1 MTGRA
6 LLAISAAATA
16 AAAAGGC
23 GGPGGPTPAD
33 TLAYGVPSPPSAV
46 YHVVD
51 TMSVEMQSPFGNTEI
66 TGDGSVT
73 IALAFRS
80 DPGGV
85 RVVGTVEA
93 FAGSMT
99 HPMMGTEIAGL
110 DDLSG
115 NLEAVIGRHGV
126 EELVSFPELSGAVAQ
141 MSSFP
146 ALAYLLFSRMPHGD
160 ADPGAVWVDT
170 VTSVNE
176 SEGASTSTTAAST
189 YTLVGDTVVGG
200 RSLVHIAV
208 ATEVA
213 VESAFEE
220 GGMSITQSSSGS
232 ADGYVLWDP
241 ERRLVAL
248 AEYERDVMGTMS
260 MGGMESMDMA
270 ITGPTRIRL
279 EG

>member
-1 MTGRA
+1 MTGRV
-6 LLAISAAATA
+6 LLAITAAATA
-16 AAAAGGC
+16 SAGAGGC
-23 GGPGGPTPAD
+23 GGPEGPTPDD
-33 TLAYGVPSPPSAV
+33 TLTYGIPSPPSAV
-46 YHVVD
+46 YHIVD
-51 TMSVEMQSPFGNTEI
+51 TMSIGMQSPFGNQEI
-66 TGDGSVT
+66 TGEGSVT

-85 RVVGTVEA
+85 RVAGTVEA

-99 HPMMGTEIAGL
+99 HPMMGTQIAGL

-115 NLEAVIGRHGV
+115 NLEVVIGRHGV

-146 ALAYLLFSRMPHGD
+146 ALAYLLFSRMPPGD
-160 ADPGAVWVDT
+160 ADPGATWADT

-189 YTLVGDTVVGG
+189 YTLVGDTVVDG

-208 ATEVA
+208 ATEIA

-220 GGMSITQSSSGS
+220 SGMSITQSSSGS

-241 ERRLVAL
+241 ERRLVAR
-248 AEYERDVMGTMS
+248 AEYERDVTGTMS
-260 MGGMESMDMA
+260 MGGMGSMDMTV
-270 ITGPTRIRL
+270 TGPTRIRL